1 MKITQVAGW
10 TLAGVLAGC
19 GGGTEAKTEK
29 TDKPEVKVPAKPDDK
44 KPADAKPEDAK
55 PADAKPE
62 DKKPEDAKPADAA
75 AAGGEWGIAACDN
88 YMKTV
93 GECKTFK
100 MDSPVFK
107 GITDKWK
114 KLKDEGKTE
123 DLEKGCSKAAE
134 LFKCP
139 AK

>member
-10 TLAGVLAGC
+10 TLVGVLAGC
-19 GGGTEAKTEK
+19 GGGTEAKTEVK
-29 TDKPEVKVPAKPDDK
+29 TDKPEVKVPAKPEDK
-44 KPADAKPEDAK
+44 KPADDKKPDEAKPDDKKPDEAK
-55 PADAKPE
+55 PADTP
-62 DKKPEDAKPADAA
+62 A

-93 GECKTFK
+93 SECKTFK